1 MLMKKVMLFGTF
13 DGLHAGHCHFFEQA
27 RAHGDWVIAV
37 VARDETVTRVKGRPP
52 RRDIADR
59 LQDVLSCGLVHDVVM
74 GTLDEDKTTMIRTY
88 APHIVFLGYDQMAFV
103 DDVYALQ
110 KASSCDFII
119 VWGQPYKPD
128 VYKSSLLD
136 KRDERVVSLRARTK

>member
-1 MLMKKVMLFGTF
+1 MVFGTF

-27 RAHGDWVIAV
+27 REHGDWLIAV
-37 VARDETVTRVKGRPP
+37 VARDETVAHVKGRLP

-59 LQDVLSCGLVHDVVM
+59 LRDVLACGLAHDVVM
-74 GTLDEDKTTMIRTY
+74 GNLDQDKTAIICTY
-88 APHIVFLGYDQMAFV
+88 TPDIIFLGYDQMAFV

-110 KASSCDFII
+110 KSSACNFMI

-128 VYKSSLLD
+128 VYKSSLLN
-136 KRDERVVSLRARTK
+136 T